1 MQVIRSIESVRRA
14 VSNAQS
20 AGGRVGFVP
29 TMGALHEGHRS
40 LIRRCRRE
48 NDLVVLSIF
57 VNPAQ
62 FGPAED
68 FARYPREQKKD
79 KKLAKEEKVDII
91 FCPSIKTMYPK
102 GYLTYIDAGKLA
114 ESLCGRFRQG
124 HFRGVATVVGKLL
137 NIVAPDVLYLGQ
149 KDAQQ
154 AVVIRRMIRDLNLPV
169 AVEVCPTVRDSDG
182 LALSSRNRYL
192 SQAQRTEAAVI
203 YRALKEARAR
213 GRQGERDAHALV
225 RRIRSK
231 ILSESSGTVEYAAC
245 VHADTLAPLKK
256 IEGRILIAA
265 AVRFGRTRLIDNIIF
280 SVKV

>member
-245 VHADTLAPLKK
+245 VHADTLAPFKK